1 MQRNCKM
8 KTALITGSTDGIGKA
23 TALKLLKDGWAVVIN
38 GRSSAKCEATIHEL
52 KQKSGSNSVTAFT
65 ADLSNLAQVNSAID
79 KFIETHTKLD
89 LLMLNANVIAND
101 RIITSEGNEQNFA
114 LGYLS
119 RVLMVRKL
127 EKILENTTNSQI
139 LSVIG
144 MDTQPLDF
152 NDPTIEK
159 KFTGRKGLA
168 RWQWAINLFT
178 TEYNK
183 TSKVPLNLY
192 MPGLVKTK
200 ILANEPQPMRA
211 FVKIMNY
218 IVGLTPEQSAGNV
231 LVVIN
236 DIVSKQKKGTCY
248 SWKKERGLP
257 KIKTIEGDNVKLLNL
272 TNEILQ
278 KY

>member
-1 MQRNCKM
+1 MENK
-8 KTALITGSTDGIGKA
+8 KVALITGSTDGIGKA
-23 TALKLLKDGWAVVIN
+23 TALKLLKEGWEVVIN
-38 GRSSAKCEATIHEL
+38 GRNTSKCEATINEL
-52 KQKSGSNSVTAFT
+52 KQKSKSNNVTAFI
-65 ADLSNLAQVNSAID
+65 ADLSNLSQVKSATE
-79 KFIETHTKLD
+79 KFLEMHSRLD
-89 LLMLNANVIAND
+89 LLMLNANSIAND

-119 RVLMVRKL
+119 RVLMVRML
-127 EKILENTTNSQI
+127 EKTLENTVNSQI

-152 NDPTIEK
+152 NDPTIEN
-159 KFTGRKGLA
+159 KFTGRKGLG
-168 RWQWAINLFT
+168 RWQWAMNLFAS
-178 TEYNK
+178 EYNK

-200 ILANEPQPMRA
+200 VLANEPQPMRA
-211 FVKIMNY
+211 FVKLMNFIM
-218 IVGLTPEQSAGNV
+218 GLTPEQSADNV
-231 LVVIN
+231 FVVIN

-257 KIKTIEGDNVKLLNL
+257 KIKTIDGDNVKLLNL
-272 TNEILQ
+272 TNDILQ